1 MKTLKCKLWDESGEV
16 EAYVSNTKIRRGDTF
31 RVLGAGRFDGVY
43 TVSTIESSVP
53 YCECC
58 PFLSDS
64 FEYVGTSK
72 LRYCTMRRRTG
83 SRDVG
88 ICLSDARSSWYMK
101 ITSLDKVMEG
111 L

>member
-1 MKTLKCKLWDESGEV
+1 MKTLECKLWDESCEI
-16 EAYVSNTKIRRGDTF
+16 EAYVSNTKISSGDTF
-31 RVLGAGRFDGVY
+31 RVLGAGKFDGVY
-43 TVSTIESSVP
+43 TASNILCSVP
-53 YCECC
+53 YCESC

-88 ICLSDARSSWYMK
+88 ICLADARSSWYMK
-101 ITSLDKVMEG
+101 ITSLDKVMEC